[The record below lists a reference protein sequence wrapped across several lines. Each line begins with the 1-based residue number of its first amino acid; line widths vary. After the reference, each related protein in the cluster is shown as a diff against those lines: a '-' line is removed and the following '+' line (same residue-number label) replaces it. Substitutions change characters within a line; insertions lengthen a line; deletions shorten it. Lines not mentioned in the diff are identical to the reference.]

1 VRKLFK
7 GGNYSRAETIRGN
20 TVTIF
25 LKVVDYAR
33 RKNSTVEEVEK
44 WLQVNLAYQN

>member
-1 VRKLFK
+1 MINAKMHKAKLLCVISIF
-7 GGNYSRAETIRGN
+7 
-20 TVTIF
+20 F
-25 LKVVDYAR
+25 LKVVDYAM